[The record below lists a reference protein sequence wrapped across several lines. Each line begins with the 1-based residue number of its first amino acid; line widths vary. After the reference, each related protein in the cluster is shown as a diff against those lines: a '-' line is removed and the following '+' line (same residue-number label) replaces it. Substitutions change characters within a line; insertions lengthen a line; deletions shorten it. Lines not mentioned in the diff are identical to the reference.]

1 MLQATSGPIG
11 RSLSTKTK
19 PRRCGVLPSTPDG
32 GDRGIG
38 AIRALM
44 AVSRASFG
52 NGSNEVFIFC
62 SAPEWTKATGLMPR
76 RLASWAWLLR
86 WPLWFL
92 QHADRVV
99 SPTRE
104 AVAQKIIELAKAGER
119 DPGRLCDATLEA
131 LGTSF
136 RSAPVISDFARV
148 PAYSSSEL
156 ISGRPSDARALA
168 SISACSHFLRVRPF
182 L

>member
-1 MLQATSGPIG
+1 
-11 RSLSTKTK
+11 
-19 PRRCGVLPSTPDG
+19 
-32 GDRGIG
+32 
-38 AIRALM
+38 M

-131 LGTSF
+131 LATS
-136 RSAPVISDFARV
+136 
-148 PAYSSSEL
+148 PAVTD
-156 ISGRPSDARALA
+156 PNPPPPLA
-168 SISACSHFLRVRPF
+168 SPPEPPGSPDR
-182 L
+182 

>member
-1 MLQATSGPIG
+1 
-11 RSLSTKTK
+11 
-19 PRRCGVLPSTPDG
+19 
-32 GDRGIG
+32 
-38 AIRALM
+38 M

-168 SISACSHFLRVRPF
+168 KHQRVLPLSARAPLPLSQNSTGNSEATMKLAVEPHAVEEPAVDLRG

>member
-11 RSLSTKTK
+11 RSLSTKQNPADAGSCQAHRTA
-19 PRRCGVLPSTPDG
+19 GIG
-32 GDRGIG
+32 GIG

-104 AVAQKIIELAKAGER
+104 AVAQKIIEPAKAGER

-131 LGTSF
+131 LGTVSVAPLSLAILREF
-136 RSAPVISDFARV
+136 RPTAAPS
-148 PAYSSSEL
+148 
-156 ISGRPSDARALA
+156 
-168 SISACSHFLRVRPF
+168 
-182 L
+182 